1 MDRPRPTWL
10 TPKPSPSVAKVSV
23 RLLAIDLDGT
33 LVNDRLEMDPR
44 DVAAVKAA
52 VQAGV
57 RVVIAT
63 GRMFKSS
70 VRFAQPLGLTGP
82 MINYQGAV
90 VREIAS
96 GEVLYRCE
104 LSVAMQQRV
113 LALAEAKDWHV
124 NAYVDERVYTAR
136 ARPEADLYA
145 RIGMVPYEVVGP
157 LSKWVRQDSTKMVL
171 VELDP
176 EKVPARMAELAAWMG
191 DVARVTRSLDWF
203 VEVVNPQVSK
213 ARALAMVAERFG
225 IAQADVGAIGDNAND
240 EDMVRWAGFGVAM
253 GNAPA
258 ALKSVATHVTGTVDQ
273 AGVAQAI
280 ERFVIA
286 ADKPPIQGA

>member
-1 MDRPRPTWL
+1 MPI
-10 TPKPSPSVAKVSV
+10 

-52 VQAGV
+52 SASGV
-57 RVVIAT
+57 TVVLAT

-70 VRFAQPLGLTGP
+70 LRYAEPLGLKGP
-82 MINYQGAV
+82 IINYQGAV

-96 GEVLYRCE
+96 GEVWHRCE
-104 LSVAMQQRV
+104 LTVPMQQRV
-113 LALAEAKDWHV
+113 LAFAEPKDWHV

-145 RIGMVPYEVVGP
+145 RVAMVPYEVVGP
-157 LSKWVRQDSTKMVL
+157 LSKWIRQEATKMVL
-171 VELDP
+171 VDLDP
-176 EKVPARMAELAAWMG
+176 INVPARMAELTAWMG

-213 ARALAMVAERFG
+213 ARALAIVADRLG
-225 IAQADVGAIGDNAND
+225 VGQAEVCAIGDNLYD

-253 GNAPA
+253 GNAPET
-258 ALKSVATHVTGTVDQ
+258 LKAVAKHVTGRIGE
-273 AGVAQAI
+273 AGVAQVI
-280 ERFVIA
+280 ERFVIGKEEPLLRA
-286 ADKPPIQGA
+286 

>member
-1 MDRPRPTWL
+1 VTI
-10 TPKPSPSVAKVSV
+10 

-33 LVNDRLEMDPR
+33 LVNRDLVMNPR

-52 VQAGV
+52 SGAGV
-57 RVVIAT
+57 TVVLAT

-70 VRFAQPLGLTGP
+70 LRFAEPLGLRGP
-82 MINYQGAV
+82 IINYQGAI

-96 GEVLYRCE
+96 GEVWYRCE
-104 LSVAMQQRV
+104 LTVPMQQRV
-113 LALAEAKDWHV
+113 LALAERKDWHV
-124 NAYVDERVYTAR
+124 NVYVNELVYTAR

-145 RIGMVPYEVVGP
+145 KIGMVPYQVVGP

-171 VELDP
+171 VDLDP
-176 EKVPARMAELAAWMG
+176 DNVPARMTELTAWMG

-203 VEVVNPQVSK
+203 VEVVNPEVSK
-213 ARALAMVAERFG
+213 ASALAMVADRLG
-225 IAQADVGAIGDNAND
+225 IAQAEVCAIGDNTND

-258 ALKSVATHVTGTVDQ
+258 ALKGLAKHVTGTVDE
-273 AGVAQAI
+273 AGVAEVI
-280 ERFVIA
+280 ERFVIGTEVPGSR
-286 ADKPPIQGA
+286 D

>member
-1 MDRPRPTWL
+1 MTI
-10 TPKPSPSVAKVSV
+10 

-33 LVNDRLEMDPR
+33 LVNHDLVMNPR

-52 VQAGV
+52 AASGV
-57 RVVIAT
+57 TVVLAT

-70 VRFAQPLGLTGP
+70 LRFAEPLGLRGP
-82 MINYQGAV
+82 IINYQGAV

-96 GEVLYRCE
+96 GEVWYRCE
-104 LSVAMQQRV
+104 LTVPMQQKV
-113 LALAEAKDWHV
+113 LALAEPKDWHV
-124 NAYVDERVYTAR
+124 NAYVDEVVYTAR

-145 RIGMVPYEVVGP
+145 RIAMVPYEAVGP

-171 VELDP
+171 VDMDP
-176 EKVPARMAELAAWMG
+176 EEVPARMTELSAWMG

-213 ARALAMVAERFG
+213 AAALAMVADRLG
-225 IAQADVGAIGDNAND
+225 IAQAEVCAIGDNTND

-258 ALKSVATHVTGTVDQ
+258 ALKGLAKHVTGTVDE
-273 AGVAQAI
+273 AGVAEVI
-280 ERFVIA
+280 ERFVIGKEVPGTR
-286 ADKPPIQGA
+286 D